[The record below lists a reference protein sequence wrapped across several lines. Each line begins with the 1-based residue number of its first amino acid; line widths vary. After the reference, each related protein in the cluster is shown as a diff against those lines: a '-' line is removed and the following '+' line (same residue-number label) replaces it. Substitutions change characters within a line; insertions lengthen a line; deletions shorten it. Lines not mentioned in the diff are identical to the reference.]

1 MKGQTFQELVALV
14 DRLRGPE
21 GCPWDREQT
30 FESLKPLLLEEA
42 YETLEALD
50 SGDRAA
56 ICNELGDLL
65 FQVVF
70 LSQMA
75 ESEGAFDIDE
85 VAQGVI
91 GKMVRRHP
99 HVFGEVK
106 AESAERVLHQWESI
120 KRRERAD
127 GSPGG
132 SREDSI
138 LDHLPRLPAL
148 LTALKISGKASRVGF
163 DWPHIDGVV
172 EKLEEEIGELRQAL
186 DSPSGERRDRIEQEV
201 GDLLFG
207 AVNIARFLDIDPET
221 ALRKSNRKFVQAISV
236 HGGCSSASAGKDLGD
251 STLGRD
257 GTALGA
263 GQEGPVTSG
272 ASGPS
277 GAEGRLTDGAAGPM
291 DGAYPPAMAG
301 MIDSSS
307 FSVTGVWRF
316 SRKRMSSSLRKIL
329 TKRRTFPSDSQMRS
343 LSPGYCLSMSSMI
356 SSTDPPVAVITS

>member
-30 FESLKPLLLEEA
+30 FETLKPLLLEEA

-85 VAQGVI
+85 VAHGVV

-138 LDHLPRLPAL
+138 LDHLPRLPAPPDR
-148 LTALKISGKASRVGF
+148 TQ
-163 DWPHIDGVV
+163 DH
-172 EKLEEEIGELRQAL
+172 RQSL
-186 DSPSGERRDRIEQEV
+186 P
-201 GDLLFG
+201 
-207 AVNIARFLDIDPET
+207 
-221 ALRKSNRKFVQAISV
+221 
-236 HGGCSSASAGKDLGD
+236 GGL
-251 STLGRD
+251 
-257 GTALGA
+257 
-263 GQEGPVTSG
+263 
-272 ASGPS
+272 
-277 GAEGRLTDGAAGPM
+277 
-291 DGAYPPAMAG
+291 
-301 MIDSSS
+301 
-307 FSVTGVWRF
+307 
-316 SRKRMSSSLRKIL
+316 
-329 TKRRTFPSDSQMRS
+329 
-343 LSPGYCLSMSSMI
+343 
-356 SSTDPPVAVITS
+356 